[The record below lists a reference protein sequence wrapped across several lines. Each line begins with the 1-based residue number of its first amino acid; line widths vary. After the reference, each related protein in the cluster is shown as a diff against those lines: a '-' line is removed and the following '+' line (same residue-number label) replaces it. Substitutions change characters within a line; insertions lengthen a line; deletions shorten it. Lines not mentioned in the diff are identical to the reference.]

1 MKKKDLPNSLTQ
13 EKGNLYE
20 EKPAGNYE
28 IAFDGSELSSEIYF
42 YKLRTGDYSS
52 VKKIILLK

>member
-1 MKKKDLPNSLTQ
+1 MKKIDLPNSLTQ

-20 EKPAGNYE
+20 EKPSGNYE
-28 IAFDGSELSSEIYF
+28 IALDGSELSSGIYF

-52 VKKIILLK
+52 IKKIILLR